1 MQMRTVTR
9 LFVAATL
16 LIAPAA
22 SALAQAAP
30 NPSGHWSGA
39 IHVPPFNGASA
50 REIAIEIDLSKNDAG
65 ALDGRFSQPAQ
76 NVKGLPLSN
85 VSLNGRAIAFELK
98 ATNGGGLFRGTL
110 ADAGTI
116 SGEFVT
122 AEGGY
127 NIPFDLKRTGDAQIA
142 PAPRSA
148 PIAKE
153 LEGSWNGTIDV
164 GGKSERLVL
173 KMTNHTDGTSTGT
186 ILDLDGSNVEIA
198 VALTQKGSNLTV
210 DVAAVAA
217 TYAAVLTAAGDLVGT
232 WTQGPISIPLTFKR
246 GAK

>member
-9 LFVAATL
+9 LLVAASL
-16 LIAPAA
+16 LIAPAT
-22 SALAQAAP
+22 LVFAQPTP

-50 REIAIEIDLSKNDAG
+50 REIGVEIDLVKNDKG
-65 ALDGRFSQPAQ
+65 AMDGRFSQPAQ

-85 VSLNGRAIAFELK
+85 VSVNGRAITFELK

-116 SGEFVT
+116 SGEFIT

-142 PAPRSA
+142 PAPKSA
-148 PIAKE
+148 PVGKE
-153 LEGSWNGTIDV
+153 LEGSWSGTIEV
-164 GGKSERLVL
+164 GDKVERLVL
-173 KMTNHTDGTSTGT
+173 KMTNHADGTATGT
-186 ILDLDGSNVEIA
+186 ILDLDGSNVEIP

-210 DVAAVAA
+210 DVAAVGA
-217 TYAAVLTAAGDLVGT
+217 TFAAVLNAGGELVGT
-232 WTQGPISIPLTFKR
+232 WTQGPVSLPLTFKR
-246 GAK
+246 GMK